1 MCSRDRSR
9 KPQAKPYL
17 QYIIA
22 VRWSC
27 PFAEINCIL
36 FGQLRNCGKRR
47 RRRRHCC
54 NIFVSKM
61 WSKFGCHKGA
71 NNKLFHC
78 VCGCVCECVCEPGQ
92 PQTSDRNANA
102 VALALPYCSPALFN
116 PKLLLLIIRPGLE
129 GGGCQR
135 SRRGIG
141 STWKALHFACGQLEA
156 KSVQRTGQQKS
167 LPARQS
173 APRVSAVCVCV
184 GASEATNCNLWLGP
198 YICLWSTKGN

>member
-36 FGQLRNCGKRR
+36 FGQPRNCGKR

-78 VCGCVCECVCEPGQ
+78 VWVCVSPGSRKHLTVM
-92 PQTSDRNANA
+92 QTQLLSLSPSLLNA
-102 VALALPYCSPALFN
+102 
-116 PKLLLLIIRPGLE
+116 KLLLLIIRPGLE
-129 GGGCQR
+129 GGGGQR

-156 KSVQRTGQQKS
+156 KPVQRTGQQKS

-198 YICLWSTKGN
+198 YICLWSAKGN